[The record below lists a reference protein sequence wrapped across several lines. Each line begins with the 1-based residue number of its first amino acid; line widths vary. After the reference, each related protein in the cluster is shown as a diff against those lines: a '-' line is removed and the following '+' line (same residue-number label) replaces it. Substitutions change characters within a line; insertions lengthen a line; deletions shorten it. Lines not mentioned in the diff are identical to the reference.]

1 MEEIRRLVRWIGI
14 SDGNME
20 EGSLRCDVNIS
31 LRPEGSST
39 YGERCELKNMNSM
52 RFAKK
57 AIQFEQDRQLQLLK
71 KGETIPRQ
79 TRGFDPESGQTYAQ
93 RDKEE
98 AHDYRYFPEP
108 DLPPVLISEEWFRQI
123 QTSLPILPRNYQTHF
138 EEDLGMTPQEAQLLC
153 QERRTAEWV
162 KQASTQ
168 LPAPLFKWFTQLI
181 IQKILPWC
189 AENGQSPET
198 LPVPLS
204 SWRQVLELIQS
215 EQISASA
222 AYQKLVPAVLANPQR
237 SPEEL
242 AEQLE
247 LLHEADEAWLAT
259 IIDEVLQRFPDK
271 VKEYQKGKKN
281 LIGLFMGEVMRIS
294 KGKAEPKSTQ
304 QLLQKKL
311 LQEK

>member
-1 MEEIRRLVRWIGI
+1 
-14 SDGNME
+14 
-20 EGSLRCDVNIS
+20 
-31 LRPEGSST
+31 
-39 YGERCELKNMNSM
+39 
-52 RFAKK
+52 
-57 AIQFEQDRQLQLLK
+57 
-71 KGETIPRQ
+71 
-79 TRGFDPESGQTYAQ
+79 
-93 RDKEE
+93 
-98 AHDYRYFPEP
+98 
-108 DLPPVLISEEWFRQI
+108 
-123 QTSLPILPRNYQTHF
+123 
-138 EEDLGMTPQEAQLLC
+138 MTPQEAQLLC
-153 QERRTAEWV
+153 QERRTTEWV
-162 KQASTQ
+162 KQASMQ

-181 IQKILPWC
+181 LQKILPWC

-204 SWRQVLELIQS
+204 SWKEVLELIQS
-215 EQISASA
+215 EQISTSA
-222 AYQKLVPAVLANPQR
+222 AYQKLVPAVLASPQR

-247 LLHEADEAWLAT
+247 LLHEADEAWLET

-271 VKEYQKGKKN
+271 VIEYQKGKKN